1 MAGHNLYMF
10 KQKMSAQPKGTFAA
24 GRDFA
29 WTRQDTKDFKE
40 WYQRAKE
47 YKDDFFLTEV
57 TLNPNWLEDQL

>member
-1 MAGHNLYMF
+1 MAM
-10 KQKMSAQPKGTFAA
+10 
-24 GRDFA
+24 
-29 WTRQDTKDFKE
+29 RQFEDTKDFKE